1 MNNVGL
7 NNVYVILTN
16 QVTGCT
22 DTVLFIIEAQGF
34 PNDTIFNVFS
44 PNSDGINDNFTFGE
58 YGMDNVEVD
67 IYNRWGQEVYSWT
80 GENKAWDGRG
90 ADGQDLPEGV
100 YFFVFKADGIDGHYY
115 EEKGSVTLLR

>member
-1 MNNVGL
+1 
-7 NNVYVILTN
+7 
-16 QVTGCT
+16 VTGCT
-22 DTVLFIIEAQGF
+22 DSVPFSIEAQGF

-44 PNSDGINDNFTFGE
+44 PNNDGINDDFIFGE
-58 YGMDNVEVD
+58 YGMENIDVQ
-67 IYNRWGQEVYSWT
+67 IFNRWGQEVYSWT